1 LLEGYLYKKCIL
13 SSENQKI
20 DQGGEPKIMK
30 EIHNKAG
37 IRYHEVPIYRL
48 LHKCGF
54 KPIVPKRDLSILDQ
68 KKRNDRSKK

>member
-1 LLEGYLYKKCIL
+1 MYKKCIL

-37 IRYHEVPIYRL
+37 VRYHEVPIYRL
-48 LHKCGF
+48 LHKWFQANSTKKGF
-54 KPIVPKRDLSILDQ
+54 VNIA
-68 KKRNDRSKK
+68 SKEEK

>member
-1 LLEGYLYKKCIL
+1 MGA
-13 SSENQKI
+13 KI
-20 DQGGEPKIMK
+20 IK

-37 IRYHEVPIYRL
+37 VRYHEAPIYRL

-68 KKRNDRSKK
+68 RKRNDRSKK